1 MEDISETGEA
11 QDREDGM
18 RGNVF
23 TENEVMFFF

>member
-1 MEDISETGEA
+1 MEEMEDISETGEA

-23 TENEVMFFF
+23 TSNSFL